1 MEEARPFDTLSG
13 LTGKIIIVT
22 LKNGSAY
29 KGCLKAF
36 DIHINIVL
44 ENCEYINQGGKRK
57 LNMVFIP
64 GHWVEQCSPVE
75 DS

>member
-1 MEEARPFDTLSG
+1 MEESRPLDTLGG
-13 LTGKIIIVT
+13 LTGKTVIVT

-36 DIHINIVL
+36 DTYTNIVL
-44 ENCEYINQGGKRK
+44 ENCEDVNQKKKRSV
-57 LNMVFIP
+57 VFIP
-64 GHWVEQCSPVE
+64 GHWVEQCSHVE